1 MRFHQTFVVWAV
13 LGAVVPVAL
22 GTFGCAKGT
31 VVGPSTNGGGASGST
46 EIGTTGNGGSV
57 TIITLPAAGG
67 AASQADAATVKSR
80 AECDGG
86 TDADC
91 TCPPFNVAVIG
102 KPGTWGAVRNGDPP
116 TALMDWL
123 NSSSAGTARADNFT
137 DHKTLTPDFLATY
150 NVIIFASLSEDSD
163 NGPWWTFSAD
173 EIAAFQAWVENGGGA
188 IFLSGYSSGPEQAPS
203 NQLLGFT
210 GIQFN
215 QDRVGSCIDWQ
226 ICGCTNSS
234 TLTDW
239 VQTDPVIASLS
250 TGVTMVGFE
259 GGHSITAPADVH
271 VAATVD
277 NNVGGAVVKAS
288 ALVGKLAGKGR
299 VLAFGDEWITYTSL
313 WTGAGNPKASDPSCK
328 GFLPQDKY
336 QIAQFWYNMIRW
348 SYPAAD
354 CFTIVD
360 SSNPITVW

>member
-1 MRFHQTFVVWAV
+1 MV
-13 LGAVVPVAL
+13 
-22 GTFGCAKGT
+22 
-31 VVGPSTNGGGASGST
+31 
-46 EIGTTGNGGSV
+46 
-57 TIITLPAAGG
+57 TLPPGHDATV
-67 AASQADAATVKSR
+67 QADAETVKSK

-86 TDADC
+86 ADC
-91 TCPPFNVAVIG
+91 TCPPFNVAVMG
-102 KPGTWGAVRNGDPP
+102 KPGKWGAVRNGDPP

-137 DHKTLTPDFLATY
+137 DRTTLTPDFLATY
-150 NVIIFASLSEDSD
+150 NVIVLASLSEDSD

-188 IFLSGYSSGPEQAPS
+188 IFLSGYSSGNEQAPS
-203 NQLLGFT
+203 NQLLGFA

-226 ICGCTNSS
+226 ICGCTHSS

-239 VQTDPVIASLS
+239 VRTDPVIASLS

-259 GGHSITAPADVH
+259 GGHSIVAPADAH
-271 VAATVD
+271 VAATVL
-277 NNVGGAVVKAS
+277 GIP
-288 ALVGKLAGKGR
+288 ALVGKLVGKGR
-299 VLAFGDEWITYTSL
+299 VLAFGDEWITYTSQ
-313 WTGAGNPKASDPSCK
+313 WTGVGNPSTTDPSCQ

-348 SYPAAD
+348 SQPAAN

-360 SSNPITVW
+360 KTNPVVIW